1 MPGAIVSSPF
11 GASQPNA
18 CFKRAS
24 SCHPHSGWH
33 EEAPSKGA
41 LGWLAPKGL
50 ETVAPGKRS
59 AARSL
64 ACEQFQSP
72 GRATELSVALPGLTP
87 LIARTP
93 GCASLA
99 RGYSL
104 SALPGRESV
113 SIGQTHVYKVSN
125 FLTNAGIA
133 EHFCVSPPEAVVYH
147 YGIRRGRVPSAEV
160 QMQGGATQAMSA
172 YIVEEWPTPRMPP
185 RLVFMP
191 VCAASLRNLA
201 RSVGKADG

>member
-1 MPGAIVSSPF
+1 M
-11 GASQPNA
+11 
-18 CFKRAS
+18 
-24 SCHPHSGWH
+24 
-33 EEAPSKGA
+33 KGA

-64 ACEQFQSP
+64 ACEQFKSP

-104 SALPGRESV
+104 SALPGRESL
-113 SIGQTHVYKVSN
+113 SIGQTHVYKLSN

-133 EHFCVSPPEAVVYH
+133 EHFRVSPPEAVVYNN
-147 YGIRRGRVPSAEV
+147 GIRRMLLTRTNAECLYERDRVHDHVQDEV
-160 QMQGGATQAMSA
+160 QVHRGEVA
-172 YIVEEWPTPRMPP
+172 
-185 RLVFMP
+185 
-191 VCAASLRNLA
+191 
-201 RSVGKADG
+201 

>member
-1 MPGAIVSSPF
+1 MGTRRATEGSAGELDSTSRSPTERDAVDMPGFAAAVENWREMQVRVFDKSLRLI
-11 GASQPNA
+11 AY
-18 CFKRAS
+18 
-24 SCHPHSGWH
+24 HPHSGWH
-33 EEAPSKGA
+33 EEAPLKEA

-64 ACEQFQSP
+64 ACEQFKSP

-104 SALPGRESV
+104 SALR
-113 SIGQTHVYKVSN
+113 
-125 FLTNAGIA
+125 
-133 EHFCVSPPEAVVYH
+133 
-147 YGIRRGRVPSAEV
+147 
-160 QMQGGATQAMSA
+160 
-172 YIVEEWPTPRMPP
+172 
-185 RLVFMP
+185 
-191 VCAASLRNLA
+191 
-201 RSVGKADG
+201 ADCENI